1 MIRPASEKDAPRIA
15 EISVF
20 AKRVNYRSIFQNDKV
35 SFGEMQVYS
44 LAKEYLENPAKLD
57 GIYVYDDEFVKGF
70 VSIDGAQIKEL
81 YVEPLMENQGIGGK
95 LFDFACAQGARRLW
109 CLEKNAKAR
118 RFYEKRGFFDSGE
131 RRVENGESEILME
144 KPKEAR

>member
-20 AKRVNYRSIFQNDKV
+20 AKRVNYRGIFQNDKV
-35 SFGEMQVYS
+35 SFGEMQVYP
-44 LAKEYLENPAKLD
+44 LAKEYLENPAKLG

-95 LFDFACAQGARRLW
+95 LLNFACSQGARRLW

-118 RFYEKRGFFDSGE
+118 RFYEKRGFFDSRE